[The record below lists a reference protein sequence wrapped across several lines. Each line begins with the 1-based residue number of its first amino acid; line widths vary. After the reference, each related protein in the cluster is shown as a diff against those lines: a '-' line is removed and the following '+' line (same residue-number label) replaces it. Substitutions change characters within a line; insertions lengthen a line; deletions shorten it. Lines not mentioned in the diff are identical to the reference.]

1 MRTLDPRDVHT
12 VASNIVIGASTS
24 LSILANVGFGFAHT
38 MTELTTE
45 ELFML
50 ADQRLDL
57 RAVLGF
63 SFDND
68 PLARVIPYQHRYA
81 DSGFLDDLSA
91 TGWHI
96 RFVERF
102 RGDHFLLV
110 DGEVALVSKPG
121 RGTYAGALLLVDDPD
136 EVAAIG
142 KRFDRQWFSQSE
154 PQLLYAPLGDP
165 VAGAGGER
173 VLVVSESRWDS
184 VIDVLA
190 KNPKLM
196 HHLEPRNFEEL
207 IAELLAR
214 EGLRVKIDTPVSGRW
229 PRHIG
234 IC

>member
-1 MRTLDPRDVHT
+1 M
-12 VASNIVIGASTS
+12 
-24 LSILANVGFGFAHT
+24 
-38 MTELTTE
+38 
-45 ELFML
+45 
-50 ADQRLDL
+50 
-57 RAVLGF
+57 
-63 SFDND
+63 
-68 PLARVIPYQHRYA
+68 
-81 DSGFLDDLSA
+81 
-91 TGWHI
+91 
-96 RFVERF
+96 ERF

-154 PQLLYAPLGDP
+154 PQLLYAPLGGP

-214 EGLRVKIDTPVSGRW
+214 EGLRVKLTPRSRDGGRDILAFADTPIGQHLYYVECKCYAPDNPIDVRFVRQLYGVVEADRVTAGLLVTTSRFTKDAKIFGEVVSSRLSLKEYSDVVSWLAKYSRPGT
-229 PRHIG
+229 
-234 IC
+234 